1 MNKFIIAEA
10 EKERILGM
18 HYNAMGKT
26 LVNEQSLLMEGVPN
40 TTLKFDSPVNIASRS
55 VCGSVDYVQGSVILQ
70 NTGTEDAYINLAPIL
85 RAPAGMK
92 ELSSSKEFNVTIGGK
107 PVVGQADGQNQ
118 LKIPKGKKATL
129 NFVIRTNGGAALA
142 DYQREMQ
149 AAKEVLSAKGRQEA
163 ETLAR
168 KRLDDRRNAF
178 KNLKS
183 TTLLVRYNG
192 QPLEVPVNF
201 GGFMV
206 DSSRVC
212 DAEIMLPK
220 GF

>member
-1 MNKFIIAEA
+1 MKKFLIAES

-40 TTLKFDSPVNIASRS
+40 TTLTFDTPVNIAARS
-55 VCGSVDYVQGSVILQ
+55 VCGAVDYVQGNVILQ
-70 NTGTEDAYINLAPIL
+70 NTGTEDAYINLAPFL
-85 RAPAGMK
+85 RVPSGMK
-92 ELSSSKEFNVTIGGK
+92 ELSSSNEFNVTIGGK

-129 NFVIRTNGGAALA
+129 NFVIRTNGAAASA
-142 DYQREMQ
+142 DYQREMK
-149 AAKEVLSAKGRQEA
+149 AAEAVMGARQKEEAKA
-163 ETLAR
+163 LAK

-178 KNLKS
+178 RNLKS
-183 TTLLVRYNG
+183 TTLYVRYNG
-192 QPLEVPVNF
+192 QPLEIPVNF
-201 GGFMV
+201 GGFIV
-206 DSSRVC
+206 DNSRVC
-212 DAEIMLPK
+212 DAEIKLPK